1 MRKTGL
7 VDADRP
13 LELLGRRDFR
23 RVYFAIAASEL
34 GDAFQY
40 VALMWF
46 ALTAGGP
53 LGVMAVRL
61 ADSVPALA
69 FGFHGGLVAD
79 RLDRR
84 RTMVTADLARAGVLV
99 PVAAL
104 GLAGHFPL
112 WLLVVAAFVIT
123 TADSYF
129 APAYGA
135 LLPAIVERRNI
146 QAANGLLRATT
157 EALSV
162 GGWAVAAG
170 LLAFTPISAFF
181 AINAVSF
188 LISAALLVG
197 VVAGRARAAHE
208 ARPRI
213 REGFAALRPRP
224 ALAAAV
230 LVFGLA
236 VTISSG
242 TWIVGVPTLVRDTVH
257 RGAGSFALTATAYA
271 AGSMIAGVFLTRRPV
286 RRKALGSLLAWVA
299 YLPAYALFAF
309 AGSLWVVLVGAGL
322 AGLGQGSAWILVNSA
337 AQTEVPDHLLGRV
350 MGLISLT
357 HRGAHATGLLF
368 VSPLFALVAPHTV
381 FAGAALAI
389 PVVGIAGALSA
400 RAIEARA
407 LRTGRSRPA

>member
-1 MRKTGL
+1 VPAETSE
-7 VDADRP
+7 RP
-13 LELLGRRDFR
+13 LSLLHRRDFR
-23 RVYFAIAASEL
+23 RVYFAVAASEL

-46 ALTAGGP
+46 ALSTGGP
-53 LGVMAVRL
+53 LGVLAVRL
-61 ADSVPALA
+61 ADSLPALA

-84 RTMVTADLARAGVLV
+84 RTMVTADLARASVLI
-99 PVAAL
+99 PVAVL
-104 GLAGHFPL
+104 GLSGHLPL

-135 LLPAIVERRNI
+135 ILPSIVERRNV
-146 QAANGLLRATT
+146 QSANGLLRATT

-162 GGWAVAAG
+162 GGWAIAAG

-181 AINAVSF
+181 GINAASF
-188 LISAALLVG
+188 LVSALLLAG
-197 VVAGRARAAHE
+197 ITAGRGRAAHE
-208 ARPRI
+208 STPRI

-224 ALAAAV
+224 VLAAAV
-230 LVFGLA
+230 LALGVG

-242 TWIVGVPTLVRDTVH
+242 TWIVGVPTLVRDTLH
-257 RGAGSFALTATAYA
+257 RGAGSFALTAMAYA
-271 AGSMIAGVFLTRRPV
+271 LGSMVAGVILTRRPV
-286 RRKALGSLLAWVA
+286 ARKALGSLLAWTI

-309 AGSLWVVLVGAGL
+309 AGSLWVVLAGAALAGL
-322 AGLGQGSAWILVNSA
+322 AQGSAWILVNSA

-350 MGLISLT
+350 TGLIALT

-368 VSPLFALVAPHTV
+368 VSPLFALVAPDTV
-381 FAGAALAI
+381 FAAAALAI
-389 PVVGIAGALSA
+389 PLVGIAGALSA
-400 RAIEARA
+400 RVVEARA
-407 LRTGRSRPA
+407 RGTDRTLPA

>member
-1 MRKTGL
+1 
-7 VDADRP
+7 
-13 LELLGRRDFR
+13 
-23 RVYFAIAASEL
+23 
-34 GDAFQY
+34 
-40 VALMWF
+40 MWF
-46 ALTAGGP
+46 ALSAGGP

-84 RTMVTADLARAGVLV
+84 RTMVVADLARAAVLI
-99 PVAAL
+99 PVAVL
-104 GLAGHFPL
+104 GLSGHLPL
-112 WLLVVAAFVIT
+112 WLLVVAAFAIT

-135 LLPAIVERRNI
+135 ILPSLVERRNV

-181 AINAVSF
+181 GINAASF
-188 LISAALLVG
+188 LVSAVLLAG
-197 VVAGRARAAHE
+197 IAAGAGRAPHGGA
-208 ARPRI
+208 PRI

-224 ALAAAV
+224 MLAAAV
-230 LVFGLA
+230 LALGVG

-242 TWIVGVPTLVRDTVH
+242 TWIVGVPTLVRDSLH
-257 RGAGSFALTATAYA
+257 RGAGSFALTAMAYA
-271 AGSMIAGVFLTRRPV
+271 LGSMVSGVVLTRRPV
-286 RRKALGSLLAWVA
+286 ARKALGSLIAWTI

-309 AGSLWVVLVGAGL
+309 AGSLGVVLAGAALAGL
-322 AGLGQGSAWILVNSA
+322 AQGSAWILVNSA

-350 MGLISLT
+350 TGLIALT

-368 VSPLFALVAPHTV
+368 VSPLFALFAPDTV
-381 FAGAALAI
+381 FAAAALAL
-389 PVVGIAGALSA
+389 PLVGILGALSA
-400 RAIEARA
+400 RAVEARA
-407 LRTGRSRPA
+407 RETDRTLPA

>member
-1 MRKTGL
+1 
-7 VDADRP
+7 
-13 LELLGRRDFR
+13 
-23 RVYFAIAASEL
+23 VYFAVAASEL

-46 ALTAGGP
+46 ALSAAGP
-53 LGVMAVRL
+53 LGVLAVRL

-84 RTMVTADLARAGVLV
+84 RTMVTADLARAAVLI

-104 GLAGHFPL
+104 GLSGHLPL

-135 LLPAIVERRNI
+135 ILPSIVDRRNV
-146 QAANGLLRATT
+146 QSANGLLRATT

-181 AINAVSF
+181 GINAASF
-188 LISAALLVG
+188 LVSAVLLAG
-197 VVAGRARAAHE
+197 ITAGRGRAPHGSH
-208 ARPRI
+208 PRI
-213 REGFAALRPRP
+213 REGFGALRPRP
-224 ALAAAV
+224 MLAAAV
-230 LVFGLA
+230 LALGVG

-242 TWIVGVPTLVRDTVH
+242 TWIVGVPTLIRDTLH
-257 RGAGSFALTATAYA
+257 RGAGSFALTAMAYA
-271 AGSMIAGVFLTRRPV
+271 LGSMVAGVVLTRRPI
-286 RRKALGSLLAWVA
+286 RRKALGSLIAWTI

-309 AGSLWVVLVGAGL
+309 AGSLWVVLAGGVF

-368 VSPLFALVAPHTV
+368 VSPFFALVAPDTV
-381 FAGAALAI
+381 FAAAALAL
-389 PVVGIAGALSA
+389 PLVGILGALSA
-400 RAIEARA
+400 RAVEARERERN
-407 LRTGRSRPA
+407 RTLPA